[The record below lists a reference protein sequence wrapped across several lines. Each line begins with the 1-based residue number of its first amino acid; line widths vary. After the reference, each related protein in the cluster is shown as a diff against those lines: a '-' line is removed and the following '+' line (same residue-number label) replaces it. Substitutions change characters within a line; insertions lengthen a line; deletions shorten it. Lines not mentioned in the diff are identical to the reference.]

1 MSVKD
6 NTELHSGVAWAIMF
20 ALVAMILS
28 IFTIC
33 KTCPKSESDFNY
45 LGFLVGILSLLIAVL
60 LGWQI
65 LSTIGISHKMSNAER
80 RIEIGENRIKNMLKN
95 IENVKEEV
103 CKTSDS
109 SKDMTIGVIRLSS
122 ALTLFYDT
130 INDKKS
136 DDLKTHSYIRC
147 YALSAGA
154 LAKFLNLSKDSE
166 AQIIFNDVCLQI
178 LNGSA
183 ERIFKTISS
192 DDAYTF
198 FDKNTH
204 EKCENHY
211 LNIIR
216 QSNKLTDTQR
226 FIIETNHANRTS
238 LLSNIESNSQVGV

>member
-1 MSVKD
+1 MKKDEKRDIHTGIVCAMLFSIAAIIMSLCSLARNNERTLGFD
-6 NTELHSGVAWAIMF
+6 
-20 ALVAMILS
+20 
-28 IFTIC
+28 
-33 KTCPKSESDFNY
+33 Y
-45 LGFLVGILSLLIAVL
+45 LGVIVGVLALLVTFLVG
-60 LGWQI
+60 WQI
-65 LSTIGISHKMSNAER
+65 YTTIGITHKMANAER
-80 RIEIGENRIKNMLKN
+80 KIEIGETRIKNMLKN

-109 SKDMTIGVIRLSS
+109 AKDMTIGAIRLSS

-130 INDKKS
+130 INDEKS
-136 DDLKTHSYIRC
+136 DDLKTRSYIRC

-154 LAKFLNLSKDSE
+154 LAKFLNLSNDSE

-183 ERIFKTISS
+183 ERIFKTISVDNTYS
-192 DDAYTF
+192 I

-204 EKCENHY
+204 EKCDKHY

-216 QSNKLTDTQR
+216 RSNKLTDTQR

-238 LLSNIESNSQVGV
+238 LLSNVKSNSQVGV